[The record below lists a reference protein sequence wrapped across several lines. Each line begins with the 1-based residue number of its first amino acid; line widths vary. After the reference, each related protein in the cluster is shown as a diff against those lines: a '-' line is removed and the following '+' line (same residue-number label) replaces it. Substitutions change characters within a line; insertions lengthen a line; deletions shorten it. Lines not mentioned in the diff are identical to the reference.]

1 METNI
6 IYIVR
11 RAMLVI
17 RHCFFV
23 VSFKELNNIFL
34 IFLSRRLSMDKYKI
48 NLFFDDDGKDL
59 NDLVNELLEMMVKEK
74 NNLYNCN

>member
-1 METNI
+1 
-6 IYIVR
+6 
-11 RAMLVI
+11 MLRN